1 MASTDGASSV
11 RAQLVRLIHGDEHPD
26 GPGFIERPVASSI
39 DREWPVRKQ
48 YIQKGNFLR
57 VADPQGRLAPTGP
70 FTLHAYIFP
79 TLPEAG
85 RQVLLGRWSV
95 DATSGF
101 RAWHQSVR
109 TPRIL
114 GRRRHRADAVA
125 AEVKL
130 IPRLW
135 YFVAASYDPASGLAT
150 IYQEAVINR
159 YNSLLSKVVPYDYQS
174 HVSET
179 LRVRPAMPEEIG
191 FVIGA
196 ATERNAARG
205 GFFSQCYN
213 GKIDRCGVQGA
224 ALDRAALDAVR
235 RGGPARSRGRARLL
249 GHVRRLLRARD
260 RRHGGGYRSPSAA
273 RRGLQSPGARQTGW
287 NWSGRNDSFRLS
299 PREYGG
305 IELHADAL
313 IDCHWEPTLTLTV
326 PDQLKSG
333 VYAIKLTAGRCRG
346 IHTLLRPSRPTQQ
359 GGDLPA
365 DPDSELSRIRQYR
378 LGVRRRLAA
387 GDYGRDANFP
397 GIDIE
402 VYKNDVEFG
411 LSTYDPHN
419 DGAGVCYSS
428 YRRPIINLRPKYR
441 APGLGATWQFPADL
455 SIVAWLEAMKYDYD
469 VLTDEDLHRE
479 GVAALKPYRVV
490 LNCTHNEYYSERMM
504 DATEDYLA
512 TGGRLLQLGANSHY
526 WCVGFRDEE
535 PWVMEVRKL
544 EAGSRAWQAR
554 PGEHYLASTGER
566 SGLWRHRGRP
576 PQKLIGVGFTSEGM
590 DHVGAVPP
598 HAGQLQS
605 QRRVDV
611 RGRRGEVFGSE
622 GLGLGGAAGIEID
635 RYDLALGTPPHARIL
650 ASSEPFTDNYPL
662 VQEEIYLHDAR
673 PRRHSEPSCPRGHR
687 LLHHAKPRRRIRHR
701 LDRLGQRSAVPK
713 LRQPDIAADEERGRR
728 VPQGRAAPGR
738 ELRSRPERTPL
749 TRNRSLL
756 SYSGRRPPP
765 HQRRSLSTEGLP
777 AHADTGGCRSAH
789 LVSAS
794 STAASASNVASSP

>member
-1 MASTDGASSV
+1 MAYIRISAYTDKLSVKPGDTLRVMASTDGASSV
-11 RAQLVRLIHGDEHPD
+11 RALLVRLIHGDEHPD
-26 GPGFIERPVASSI
+26 GPGFVERPVASSI
-39 DREWPVRKQ
+39 DREWPACKR
-48 YIQKGNFLR
+48 YIQKGNFLH

-70 FTLHAYIFP
+70 FTLHAYILP
-79 TLPEAG
+79 TLPGAG

-101 RAWHQSVR
+101 A
-109 TPRIL
+109 L
-114 GRRRHRADAVA
+114 GINPSGRLEFWVGDGARADAVA

-174 HVSET
+174 HLSET
-179 LRVRPAMPEEIG
+179 LRVRPAMPEELG

-196 ATERNAARG
+196 ATERNETRG
-205 GFFSQCYN
+205 RFFSQCYN
-213 GKIDRCGVQGA
+213 GKIDRCGVQGV
-224 ALDRAALDAVR
+224 ALDRPALDAVR
-235 RGGPARSRGRARLL
+235 RGARPDPAGALADWDTSAGYSEHGIGDTVVDIGPHQLHAE
-249 GHVRRLLRARD
+249 
-260 RRHGGGYRSPSAA
+260 GYNRPV
-273 RRGLQSPGARQTGW
+273 RGLTGW

-305 IELHADAL
+305 VELHADAL
-313 IDCHWEPTLTLTV
+313 IDCHWEPTLTLTI

-333 VYAIKLTAGRCRG
+333 VYAIKLTAGDAEEY
-346 IHTLLRPSRPTQQ
+346 TPFFVRPT
-359 GGDLPA
+359 DA
-365 DPDSELSRIRQYR
+365 
-378 LGVRRRLAA
+378 RRAAICLLIPTASYLA
-387 GDYGRDANFP
+387 YANIGSAFDGASLQAITAETP
-397 GIDIE
+397 IFQEIDIE

-411 LSTYDPHN
+411 LSTYDQHN

-428 YRRPIINLRPKYR
+428 YRRPIINFRPKYR

-455 SIVAWLEAMKYDYD
+455 SIIAWLEAMKYDYD

-479 GVAALKPYRVV
+479 GVAALKPYRIV

-554 PGEHYLASTGER
+554 PGEQYLASTGER

-590 DHVGAVPP
+590 DHSVPYRRMPDSYNRAV
-598 HAGQLQS
+598 AWMFEGVAS
-605 QRRVDV
+605 
-611 RGRRGEVFGSE
+611 EVFGSE
-622 GLGLGGAAGIEID
+622 GLGLGGAAGLEID

-662 VQEEIYLHDAR
+662 VQEEIFFMTPGLGGTQNPLVRADIVYFTTPNHGAVFATGSIAWGSALPCRNFDNPISRLTKNVVDAFLKDG
-673 PRRHSEPSCPRGHR
+673 PLPGASYDRGE
-687 LLHHAKPRRRIRHR
+687 
-701 LDRLGQRSAVPK
+701 SAF
-713 LRQPDIAADEERGRR
+713 R
-728 VPQGRAAPGR
+728 
-738 ELRSRPERTPL
+738 
-749 TRNRSLL
+749 
-756 SYSGRRPPP
+756 
-765 HQRRSLSTEGLP
+765 
-777 AHADTGGCRSAH
+777 
-789 LVSAS
+789 
-794 STAASASNVASSP
+794 